1 MRLIMAGKPAEVKML
16 GIAFGTRPEFLKLK
30 PVIEKF
36 KGKIP
41 FKIIFTGQH
50 EHLIGDLDYDVVCLQ
65 ITDGINRLDSVV
77 SSLMNLECLDDL
89 DFIMIQ
95 GDTTSV
101 LAMALAAFHRKIKV
115 IHLEAGLRT
124 YDFEN
129 PYPEEM
135 NRQLVSRIAD
145 IHLCPTKLDKENLLN
160 EQVRGEIHVVG
171 NTVLDNLV
179 DLVPSYSDEIL
190 ITMHRRENHQ
200 IIPEWFSEF
209 EKLADENSQLEFVF
223 ISHPN
228 PNVQAHLHR
237 LKKVKV
243 ISPLPHE
250 QLIEKLNTCRFII
263 TDSGGLQEESCFLNK
278 RSIVCRQKTERKAGV
293 GIWSTLCGKPFQL
306 REVFKKIEASYKI
319 NPNLKCPYG
328 DGHAAEKIYDILKE
342 VL

>member
-1 MRLIMAGKPAEVKML
+1 ML

-30 PVIEKF
+30 PIIKKF
-36 KGKIP
+36 EGNIP

-50 EHLIGDLDYDVVCLQ
+50 EHLIDNVDYEVVRLQ
-65 ITDGINRLDSVV
+65 ITDGLNRLDSVV

-101 LAMALAAFHRKIKV
+101 LALALAAFHRKIKV

-145 IHLCPTKLDKENLLN
+145 IHLCPTELDKQLLLN
-160 EQVRGEIHVVG
+160 ERVRGTIHVVG
-171 NTVLDNLV
+171 NTVLDNLIY
-179 DLVPSYSDEIL
+179 LTPSYNNEVL

-200 IIPEWFSEF
+200 IIPEWFDEF
-209 EKLADENSQLEFVF
+209 ESLADANPDLKFTLL
-223 ISHPN
+223 SHPN
-228 PNVQAHLHR
+228 PNVQSHIHR
-237 LKKVKV
+237 LKMVQV
-243 ISPLPHE
+243 IPPLPHKE
-250 QLIEKLNTCRFII
+250 LIQKLKNCRFII

-278 RSIVCRQKTERKAGV
+278 KSIVCRHKTERTAGV
-293 GIWSTLCGKPFQL
+293 GIWSTLCPEPGDLKSIFNKIKAEPKPQSDL
-306 REVFKKIEASYKI
+306 S
-319 NPNLKCPYG
+319 CPYG
-328 DGHAAEKIYDILKE
+328 DGKSSQKIYNILSG

>member
-1 MRLIMAGKPAEVKML
+1 MRLITAGKLAEVKML

-30 PVIEKF
+30 PVIKEF
-36 KGKIP
+36 TGKIP

-50 EHLIGDLDYDVVCLQ
+50 EHLIDDLDYDVVQLQ
-65 ITDGINRLDSVV
+65 ITDGINRLDSLV
-77 SSLMNLECLDDL
+77 SSLMNLDCLDDL

-101 LAMALAAFHRKIKV
+101 LSLALAAFHRKIKV

-145 IHLCPTKLDKENLLN
+145 IHLCPTELDNKNLLN
-160 EQVRGEIHVVG
+160 ECVHGKIHVVG

-179 DLVPSYSDEIL
+179 ELVPSYNNEVL

-200 IIPEWFSEF
+200 IIPLWFKEF
-209 EKLADENSQLEFVF
+209 EKLALENQNLQFIL

-228 PNVQAHLHR
+228 PNVQKHLNI
-237 LKKVKV
+237 LKNVNV

-250 QLIEKLNTCRFII
+250 CLLERLKECRFII
-263 TDSGGLQEESCFLNK
+263 TDSGGLQEESCFLK
-278 RSIVCRQKTERKAGV
+278 KKSIVCREKTERKAGV
-293 GIWSTLCGKPFQL
+293 GTWSFLCKKPFEL
-306 REVFKKIEASYKI
+306 KLIFDMISSSYI
-319 NPNLKCPYG
+319 PPQTWECPYG
-328 DGHAAEKIYDILKE
+328 NGKSSQKIYNILKDM
-342 VL
+342 L

>member
-1 MRLIMAGKPAEVKML
+1 ML

-30 PVIEKF
+30 PIIKKF
-36 KGKIP
+36 EGKIP

-50 EHLIGDLDYDVVCLQ
+50 EHLIDNLDYDVVQLQ

-77 SSLMNLECLDDL
+77 SSLMNLDCLDDL

-101 LAMALAAFHRKIKV
+101 LSLALASFHRKIKV

-145 IHLCPTKLDKENLLN
+145 IHLCPTELDKEHLLN
-160 EQVRGEIHVVG
+160 ERVRGQMYVVG
-171 NTVLDNLV
+171 NTVLDNLI
-179 DLVPSYSDEIL
+179 DLVPSYNNEIL

-209 EKLADENSQLEFVF
+209 ESLANTNLDLNFVLL
-223 ISHPN
+223 SHPN
-228 PNVQAHLHR
+228 PNVQSHLHR
-237 LKKVKV
+237 LKTVQV
-243 ISPLPHE
+243 IAPLPHKE
-250 QLIEKLNTCRFII
+250 LIQKLKGCRFII

-278 RSIVCRQKTERKAGV
+278 KSIVCRHKTERTAGV
-293 GIWSTLCGKPFQL
+293 GTWSTLCPEPGDLKSIFNKIKVDHKPQSGL
-306 REVFKKIEASYKI
+306 T
-319 NPNLKCPYG
+319 CPYG
-328 DGHAAEKIYDILKE
+328 DGKSSQKIYNILSG